1 MTLYEINH
9 EIESVLENAID
20 LETGEISEEALQK
33 INELQMAKDVKVE
46 NVALWHKNLLAESK
60 AITEEIRNLQARKK
74 SLESKLK
81 WQESYLEYALQGSKF
96 ESPKVAITYRKST
109 AVEIA
114 DVARF
119 IEEHK
124 DDPDLVATKVDYLP
138 NKTQIKALLNDG
150 QVIDGATLVEHQ
162 NMQIK

>member
-20 LETGEISEEALQK
+20 LETGEISEEALQR

-60 AITEEIRNLQARKK
+60 AITEEIRNLQARNK

>member
-1 MTLYEINH
+1 MTLYEINQ

-20 LETGEISEEALQK
+20 METGEISEEALQK

-138 NKTQIKALLNDG
+138 NKTQIKAMLNDG

>member
-20 LETGEISEEALQK
+20 LETGEISEEALQR